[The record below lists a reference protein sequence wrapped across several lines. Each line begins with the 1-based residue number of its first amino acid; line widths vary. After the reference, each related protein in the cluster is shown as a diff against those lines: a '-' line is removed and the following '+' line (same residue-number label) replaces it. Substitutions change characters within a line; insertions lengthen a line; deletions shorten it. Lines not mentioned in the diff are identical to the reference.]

1 LGSRPERKGSIA
13 REIQTYS
20 AEFRD
25 LGVAQALTGLIGA
38 RGYLHES
45 RQRKLSDHADGTAPL
60 F

>member
-1 LGSRPERKGSIA
+1 LPGKYK
-13 REIQTYS
+13 TYS

-45 RQRKLSDHADGTAPL
+45 RQSKLSDHADGTTPL